1 MRRAYLA
8 PELFDAL
15 RSGQARLPKD
25 VAHHF
30 TKVLRLEEGQA
41 IELFDG
47 EGRLMSA
54 EFAVPDAVKNL
65 VDLKVPPP
73 RCRSIIVQ
81 ARVRQQKL
89 DEVVRRA
96 SELGAAEVWVFEAE
110 RSQKGSV
117 RSERLEK
124 IAQQAAR
131 QSERTF
137 VCQLRFFETNK
148 ALDEAL
154 ENFRGLKVCG
164 TLSASD
170 SFSSALKTLPTEVLA
185 IVGPEGGLSEG
196 EIERFLGLGVKEVRL
211 GAHVLRT
218 ETAQAAILS
227 AIQVRLGDL

>member
-1 MRRAYLA
+1 MRRAYLT
-8 PELFDAL
+8 PEVFDAL
-15 RSGQARLPKD
+15 LEGGARLPKD

-30 TKVLRLEEGQA
+30 AKVLRLDDGQA

-54 EFAVPDAVKNL
+54 KFVSPHAVSDL
-65 VDLKVPPP
+65 VALKSPAP

-96 SELGAAEVWVFEAE
+96 SELGASEVWIFEAA
-110 RSQKGSV
+110 RSQKGNV
-117 RSERLEK
+117 RIDRLEK

-137 VCQLRFFETNK
+137 VCQVKLIDDQEK
-148 ALDEAL
+148 LAAAIES
-154 ENFRGLKVCG
+154 FRGLKVCG
-164 TLSASD
+164 TLSATE
-170 SFSSALKTLPTEVLA
+170 SFSSTLAELPEEVLA
-185 IVGPEGGLSEG
+185 IVGPEGGLSED
-196 EIERFLGLGVKEVRL
+196 EIARFVRLGVKEVRL